1 MSDAKVEK
9 IKVIFLGSAGVGK
22 TSIIQLFMYSQFQS
36 DYQTTV
42 GIDFFTKE
50 IQYKGKIVN
59 LQIWDTAGQE
69 QFKSLIPGY
78 IRDAK
83 VVILVYDVSDPKT
96 LTAAK
101 EWFDQVIEIQGSAP
115 VTFLVGNKT
124 DLPRKVNDKDVK
136 EVSNDKM
143 TIFETSA
150 KTGENVTKLFTAI
163 AESVVTID
171 TPPDEGNTI
180 QLKPQTPAEQSEKSN
195 GCMC

>member
-1 MSDAKVEK
+1 MDSTKAEK

-50 IQYKGKIVN
+50 IQYQGKIVN

-101 EWFDQVIEIQGSAP
+101 EWFEQVVEIQGSAP
-115 VTFLVGNKT
+115 ITFLVGNKT
-124 DLPRKVNDKDVK
+124 DLPRNVNDKDVK
-136 EVSNDKM
+136 EVAQDKM
-143 TIFETSA
+143 TLFETSA
-150 KTGENVTKLFTAI
+150 KTGENVTKLFTSI
-163 AESVVTID
+163 TESVVAID
-171 TPPDEGNTI
+171 TPQEEGNTI
-180 QLKPQTPAEQSEKSN
+180 QLESKPAEAATKQTSSC
-195 GCMC
+195 GC